1 MTGPYR
7 NELIA
12 AHAELDNLR
21 RELGEKDKEIK
32 RLKDEL
38 IVTEVLLSINEVGVE
53 KALRGRCPGFVERVV
68 TKWRNFW
75 IRRAEETRA
84 SRLTRWYRRRLRL
97 RAPLRMRYSKEE
109 K

>member
-12 AHAELDNLR
+12 AHAEIDNLR
-21 RELGEKDKEIK
+21 QELGEKDKEIK

-38 IVTEVLLSINEVGVE
+38 IVTEVLLSINEVGVK
-53 KALRGRCPGFVERVV
+53 KALEGRCPGFVERVL

-75 IRRAEETRA
+75 IRRAEEKRA
-84 SRLTRWYRRRLRL
+84 NMKARWYRRRR
-97 RAPLRMRYSKEE
+97 PRYGHHYM
-109 K
+109 